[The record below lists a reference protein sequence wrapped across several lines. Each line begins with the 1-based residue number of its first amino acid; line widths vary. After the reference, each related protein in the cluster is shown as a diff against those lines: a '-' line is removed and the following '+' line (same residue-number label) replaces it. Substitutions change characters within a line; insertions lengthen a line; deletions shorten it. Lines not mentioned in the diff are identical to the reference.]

1 MSSAPS
7 PGIPER
13 PEPEASALEAA
24 RGWGA
29 AGEPGLPGPSRVLGS
44 SGAGN
49 EVLSILPYG
58 ARGRKPSAGP
68 PRKKEASE
76 AASPGESVA
85 SAGRRSCS
93 GQRCLRAVEISP
105 PRRYNSA

>member
-49 EVLSILPYG
+49 EVLSILP
-58 ARGRKPSAGP
+58 
-68 PRKKEASE
+68 
-76 AASPGESVA
+76 
-85 SAGRRSCS
+85 
-93 GQRCLRAVEISP
+93 
-105 PRRYNSA
+105 